1 MSIEITKV
9 YKEHFPALRF
19 IGTCYTNEDRDSA
32 GSFGKQWDEWM
43 NNDSQVSRTPAIP
56 VNDKTRNTLGW

>member
-32 GSFGKQWDEWM
+32 GGFGKQWDEWM
-43 NNDSQVSRTPAIP
+43 NNDRFSKLDRP
-56 VNDKTRNTLGW
+56 VFPC

>member
-9 YKEHFPALRF
+9 YKEHFPALGF

-32 GSFGKQWDEWM
+32 GGFGKQWDEWM
-43 NNDSQVSRTPAIP
+43 NNDRFHILDRP
-56 VNDKTRNTLGW
+56 VFPC